1 MTHSFPTR
9 RSSDLASDNA
19 QALTASAQNF
29 ERQLRGIPQLSNI
42 TSTASLERP
51 ELVIRP
57 DARRAAEQ
65 GVTTAAIG
73 DTVRIATAG
82 DFDPLVARL
91 NADTRQIYIRA
102 RRSEEHTSELQSLMR
117 ISYDVFCLKK

>member
-82 DFDPLVARL
+82 DFAPLVARL
-91 NADTRQIYIRA
+91 NADTPHIYIRP
-102 RRSEEHTSELQSLMR
+102 R
-117 ISYDVFCLKK
+117 ISAPPRPDLSPIPQH